1 MEKAKYRLVEERKT
15 TVDEVLPNEIRITQ
29 QGKPRNYISYAMT
42 LFAKGADRITL
53 KAMGRACNK
62 AVTIA
67 EILKRKSPLHQI
79 TALSSCELIDV
90 YEPLEEG
97 LDRVESQ
104 RFVSCMTI
112 TLSNDPIDTT
122 NKGYQPPLPMEEIN
136 PGDSRPDAHA
146 SAETN

>member
-1 MEKAKYRLVEERKT
+1 MPDVNERT
-15 TVDEVLPNEIRITQ
+15 NPFMIDDVFASLLRMISRWRS
-29 QGKPRNYISYAMT
+29 PRWSVA
-42 LFAKGADRITL
+42 
-53 KAMGRACNK
+53 
-62 AVTIA
+62 
-67 EILKRKSPLHQI
+67 Q
-79 TALSSCELIDV
+79 
-90 YEPLEEG
+90 G